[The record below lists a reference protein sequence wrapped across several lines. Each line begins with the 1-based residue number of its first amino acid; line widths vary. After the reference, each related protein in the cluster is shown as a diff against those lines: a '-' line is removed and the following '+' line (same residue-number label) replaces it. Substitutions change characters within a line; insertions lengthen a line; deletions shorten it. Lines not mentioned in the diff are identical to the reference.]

1 MLTDDTVAE
10 KPTLVAPEGTSTE
23 AGTATALLLLLS
35 ATLTPPDPAAAVSV
49 TVQASLPA
57 PVIELLAQVT
67 PLNTGV
73 AAGDKLITYVWV
85 TPPA

>member
-35 ATLTPPDPAAAVSV
+35 ATLTPLDPAAAVKA
-49 TVQASLPA
+49 TVQASLPW
-57 PVIELLAQVT
+57 PVIELLAQLT
-67 PLNTGV
+67 PLSTGV
-73 AAGDKLITYVWV
+73 AAGERLI
-85 TPPA
+85 A